1 MKAPNKASTKEE
13 VIQLP
18 NKVFNANWRDDIP
31 EELKDEDDE
40 MAFETYA
47 DEKNYESPEE
57 ITGLAER
64 KIRLRNAK
72 IGKKIGRLLKAA

>member
-1 MKAPNKASTKEE
+1 MKTSNKASTKGE

-31 EELKDEDDE
+31 EELKDEDEE

-47 DEKNYESPEE
+47 DEKNYESPEN
-57 ITGLAER
+57 ITDLAER
-64 KIRLRNAK
+64 KIRLRNAR
-72 IGKKIGRLLKAA
+72 IGKKVGSLLRAA